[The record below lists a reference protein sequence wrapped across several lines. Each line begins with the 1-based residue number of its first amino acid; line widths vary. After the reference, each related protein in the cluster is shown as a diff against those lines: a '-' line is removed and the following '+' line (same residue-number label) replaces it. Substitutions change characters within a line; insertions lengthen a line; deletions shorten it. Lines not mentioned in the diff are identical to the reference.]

1 MTKWLCAG
9 FSIFILQTLT
19 AQSNQNIYINEFM
32 ASNGSTISDSTD
44 AYEDWIEIYN
54 TSAASY
60 DLSDHYLSD
69 DPGNLTK
76 YQIPSNTSLV
86 AGDFMIFWAS
96 GDLSRGMYHTNF
108 RLSASQGEYVILT
121 APNGID
127 IIDSIGFG
135 PQRTDVSYGR
145 FPDGSSNW
153 AYFKDPTPA
162 ESNNTSTPKTGILEA
177 PVFSQTGGFM
187 SNGFSLTISAP
198 DTGVTIYYTLDG
210 SEPTPDNLSAKTYTY
225 KNQYPQF
232 ANSPVGPPLTDS
244 IQTFTYSGPISISDR
259 TTAPNKTST
268 KSTTFEL
275 APVYLQTDP
284 INKGTVVRAI
294 AVRADAVSS
303 EISTETYFVGPTL
316 QNRYTLPVV
325 SLSIDENLLFDIDD
339 GIYCAGTIFE
349 NWRSTTSDR
358 ARGNSPAN
366 YRRRGREFEYRMG
379 FEYFNTQG
387 DKEFGQLVGARIHGG
402 FTRARRRKALRF
414 YPRNVYGKST
424 FEYPFFTNRSD
435 TEYKRLLMRNSG
447 NDERNTQ
454 FRDAFIQNL
463 VMHLSFD
470 IQQSEAAIMFI
481 NGEYWGI
488 YNFREWQNR
497 HYIERLY
504 NVNRDEMDFLGER
517 DDVKDG
523 DSIHFTALLDYV
535 SQNDLTHDSLFAYLH
550 TQMDIDNLTDYVISQ
565 VYSRN
570 SDWPHNNIKWWR
582 KRVPYTPGAPEG
594 HDGRWRWLAYDMDH
608 GFGWNRGLTGA
619 SHNTLHNARD
629 NAEIG
634 VLMRNMWPNTSYRR
648 YFINRYADLM
658 NTCFLPAHVEV
669 VVDSMTAIYQPEI
682 NEHSQRWRHHNN
694 VSQWLSDV
702 NIIKTWSTIRP
713 SHARNHLMDEFNLN
727 DEHQLEVDVNDTLMG
742 YVQVNTINILEQTVG
757 VPSSPYPWN
766 GVYFENNS
774 IDLIA
779 HPFPGYLFSHWE
791 VNGNTISDDS
801 IEFHLESDTAII
813 AHFITDTNIVCGNQP
828 SHILADCP
836 YIFDEWDEQSTAGT
850 FPDNM
855 EFVYFDE
862 SDPSDTA
869 QIAGVTAGAYDLT
882 SRTRI
887 NGLNDQGIGFINTGN
902 SDGNPGY
909 PGTKLGGAVLYLNT
923 ENMNRGFVQFTAG
936 TITPGSRTYHLRL
949 QYRLGE
955 SGPWT
960 DLLDTN
966 GNPIE
971 YQRSADFGHSEIIG
985 PHPLPPTL
993 MGRECLQLMWRYYH
1007 TGQRLSQSS
1016 GVRDLIRLDDIIVS
1030 EGKTPSAPISTIQGT
1045 GAGDIRGDLAVLPSE
1060 TNTYEIDAI
1069 PGATYNWSVT
1079 NGRILAGQGTP
1090 QITVEWEDNGTGL
1103 LRVDVQDNH
1112 CLREAETVVNIS
1124 GLNTESTA
1132 KENKIRVYPNPA
1144 KDHFVVRAELT
1155 LNAKNLRLIDVSGRP
1170 VLQKN
1175 IEGNKETEVGH
1186 HLPPGNYLLQII
1198 DKDHAVIH
1206 EQVII
1211 LSP

>member
-1 MTKWLCAG
+1 MSKWLSAG
-9 FSIFILQTLT
+9 LSIFILQTLT
-19 AQSNQNIYINEFM
+19 AQSSQNIYINEFM

-44 AYEDWIEIYN
+44 ANEDWIEIYN

-69 DPGNLTK
+69 DPNNLTK
-76 YQIPSNTSLV
+76 YQIPTNTFLV
-86 AGDFMIFWAS
+86 AGDYIIFWAS
-96 GDLSRGMYHTNF
+96 GDLSRGLYHTNF
-108 RLSASQGEYVILT
+108 KLSASQGEYVILT

-127 IIDSIGFG
+127 IVDSIGFG

-153 AYFKDPTPA
+153 AYFKNPTPE
-162 ESNNTSTPKTGILEA
+162 ESNNTATPKTDILEA
-177 PVFSQTGGFM
+177 PVFSHTGGFE
-187 SNGFSLTISAP
+187 SSGFSLTISAP
-198 DTGVTIYYTLDG
+198 DSGVTIYYTTDG

-232 ANSPVGPPLTDS
+232 ANSPVGPALADS
-244 IQTFTYSGPISISDR
+244 IQTLTYSGPISITDR
-259 TTAPNKTST
+259 TTAPNKTSA

-275 APVYLQTDP
+275 TPGYLQTDP

-294 AVRADAVSS
+294 AVRADAVRS
-303 EISTETYFVGPTL
+303 EITTETFFVGPSL

-325 SLSIDENLLFDIDD
+325 SLSIDENLLFDVDE
-339 GIYCAGTIFE
+339 GIYCAGSTFE
-349 NWRSTTSDR
+349 SWRSGTNAA

-366 YRRRGREFEYRMG
+366 YRWTGRDYEYRMG

-387 DKEFGQLVGARIHGG
+387 SKEFGQLVGARIHGG
-402 FTRARRRKALRF
+402 FTRARRRKSLRI
-414 YPRNVYGKST
+414 YPRNVYDKSS
-424 FEYPFFTNRSD
+424 FEYPFFSNRSD
-435 TEYKRLLMRNSG
+435 NEYKRILLRNSG

-463 VMHLSFD
+463 VKHLSFE
-470 IQQSEAAIMFI
+470 IQHSEAAIVFI

-488 YNFREWQNR
+488 HNFREWQNR
-497 HYIERLY
+497 HYIERIY
-504 NVNRDEMDFLGER
+504 NVNRDELDFIGER
-517 DDVKDG
+517 MDIKDG
-523 DSIHFTALLDYV
+523 DSIHFTQLLNYV
-535 SQNDLTHDSLFAYLH
+535 SQNNLSDDSLFAH
-550 TQMDIDNLTDYVISQ
+550 IETKMDLDGFTDYVIAQ

-570 SDWPHNNIKWWR
+570 SDWPDNNIKWWR
-582 KRVPYTPGAPEG
+582 KRVPYTPNAPEG
-594 HDGRWRWLAYDMDH
+594 HDGRWRWLAYDMDF
-608 GFGWNRGLTGA
+608 GFGWHRGLTEVNQ
-619 SHNTLHNARD
+619 NTLRIARD
-629 NAEIG
+629 EAEVG
-634 VLMRNMWPNTSYRR
+634 VLLRNIWPNADYRR
-648 YFINRYADLM
+648 HFINRYADLM
-658 NTCFLPAHVEV
+658 NTCFLPSHVDA
-669 VVDSMTAIYQPEI
+669 VVDSMVDIYQPEI
-682 NEHSQRWRHHNN
+682 NEHAQRWRHFNG
-694 VSQWLSDV
+694 VSQWMLEV
-702 NIIKTWSTIRP
+702 NLIKTWSTLRP
-713 SHARNHLMDEFNLN
+713 EHARNHVMDEFNLN
-727 DEHQLEVDVNDTLMG
+727 DEHHLQVDVNDTLMG
-742 YVQVNTINILEQTVG
+742 YVKVNTIDILEQTVG
-757 VPSSPYPWN
+757 VPTSPYPWQ
-766 GVYFENNS
+766 GVYFEDNS
-774 IDLIA
+774 IDLMA

-791 VNGNTISDDS
+791 VNGSSISDDS

-828 SHILADCP
+828 SHVLADCP
-836 YIFDEWDEQSTAGT
+836 YIFEEWNEQNTAGT
-850 FPDNM
+850 FPENM
-855 EFVYFDE
+855 EFVYFNE
-862 SDPSDTA
+862 NDPSDTA
-869 QIAGVTAGAYDLT
+869 DISGVTTGAYNLT

-887 NGLNDQGIGFINTGN
+887 NGLNDEGIGFINTAN

-909 PGTKLGGAVLYLNT
+909 PGTKLGGTVLYLNT
-923 ENMNRGFVQFTAG
+923 QNMNRGFVQFTAG
-936 TITPGSRTYHLRL
+936 TIIPGSRTYHLRL

-960 DLLDTN
+960 DLLDSN

-971 YQRSADFGHSEIIG
+971 YQRSADFGHSKIIG

-1016 GVRDLIRLDDIIVS
+1016 GVRDFIRLDDIVVS
-1030 EGKTPSAPISTIQGT
+1030 EGKTPSAPITTIQGT

-1090 QITVEWEDNGTGL
+1090 QITVEWEDYGAGILSVNI
-1103 LRVDVQDNH
+1103 QDNH

-1124 GLNTESTA
+1124 GLSA
-1132 KENKIRVYPNPA
+1132 GSMVNKDNIRVYPNPA
-1144 KDHFVVRAELT
+1144 KNHFVVRAELT

-1175 IEGNKETEVGH
+1175 MEGKKETEVDH
-1186 HLPPGNYLLQII
+1186 NLPPGNYLLQIT
-1198 DKDHAVIH
+1198 DKNHTVIH
-1206 EQVII
+1206 EQVMI